1 MIHCFWDKDNKDYD
15 ASCKEVNL
23 LDLENLIRKKKPF
36 EVQILDSEE
45 NFKEWQD
52 DMYQKRSISFVANR
66 EVLSSSTAYLNDEGK
81 TSKVW
86 IYNLQDKEPQW

>member
-1 MIHCFWDKDNKDYD
+1 MIHCYWDENNKEYD
-15 ASCKEVNL
+15 ASCKKVSL
-23 LDLENLIRKKKPF
+23 LDLENLIREKKPF
-36 EVQILDSEE
+36 EAQILDSEE

-52 DMYQKRSISFVANR
+52 NMYNKRSISFVANR
-66 EVLSSSTAYLNDEGK
+66 EVLSNSVVYLNDEGK